1 MDHNACRGILNVE
14 PLSHSGHNHNR
25 EFQSFTLMDTHQ
37 TNCIRLLI
45 VKPGFP
51 KVYIIFLELINITD
65 KMIQSL
71 ITGCLKCLCPG
82 DQHIKIRAPSFSS
95 WHCRD
100 IIPVSCLFHDLPQ
113 EIMDCRVRYP
123 LPEIKEPSKYI
134 AHFFQNARRKICLFF
149 RIRCF
154 QYILIKW
161 YFCIQFSDLCQFLI
175 CHSSKRRFQ
184 HRNEWNVLTKIIKY
198 TQIVHH
204 PSNFQSFKIPI
215 CRFSQ
220 NRYSLILQNS
230 CNSIGPP
237 CRASCQDY
245 NILIAYR
252 SQHSRFFIYNLL
264 IFHQLSDS
272 LCDQTDFQLFCR
284 LASASHRKPGILFLT
299 FCIQKKD
306 FCLILFGFRV
316 RSSHIKCSILIVCD
330 PSKLFGHDLSEN
342 EVYRI
347 QHFCPASEIFVQI
360 DSPVSSVRQTV
371 GIEFFHEKLRP

>member
-82 DQHIKIRAPSFSS
+82 DQHIKIRAPSFS
-95 WHCRD
+95 
-100 IIPVSCLFHDLPQ
+100 
-113 EIMDCRVRYP
+113 
-123 LPEIKEPSKYI
+123 
-134 AHFFQNARRKICLFF
+134 FFQNARRKICLFF

-161 YFCIQFSDLCQFLI
+161 YFCIQFSDLCQFFI
-175 CHSSKRRFQ
+175 CHSSKRGFQ
-184 HRNEWNVLTKIIKY
+184 HCNEWNVLTKIVKY

-215 CRFSQ
+215 C
-220 NRYSLILQNS
+220 
-230 CNSIGPP
+230 
-237 CRASCQDY
+237 
-245 NILIAYR
+245 
-252 SQHSRFFIYNLL
+252 
-264 IFHQLSDS
+264 
-272 LCDQTDFQLFCR
+272 
-284 LASASHRKPGILFLT
+284 
-299 FCIQKKD
+299 
-306 FCLILFGFRV
+306 
-316 RSSHIKCSILIVCD
+316 
-330 PSKLFGHDLSEN
+330 
-342 EVYRI
+342 
-347 QHFCPASEIFVQI
+347 
-360 DSPVSSVRQTV
+360 
-371 GIEFFHEKLRP
+371 